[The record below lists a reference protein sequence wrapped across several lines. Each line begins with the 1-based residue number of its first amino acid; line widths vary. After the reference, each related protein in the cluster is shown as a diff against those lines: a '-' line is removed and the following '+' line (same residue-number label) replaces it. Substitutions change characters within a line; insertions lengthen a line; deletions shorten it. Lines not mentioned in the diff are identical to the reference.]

1 MVDTIF
7 HHSKKL
13 FKLKSLKHMNDVYEK
28 QTAKFGSLFPYF
40 IVLSFIAKFLVK
52 FFFIQ
57 KMNGINLQEFT
68 ENFIET

>member
-1 MVDTIF
+1 
-7 HHSKKL
+7 
-13 FKLKSLKHMNDVYEK
+13 MNDVYEK